1 MIGKL
6 PVTLNVNGKE
16 LNIRTDF
23 RDCLV
28 ILSAFNDAE
37 LTPEEKC
44 IVLIVCL
51 YKDDLDEDDVQ
62 EAFEKG
68 VWFLNAGKEISES
81 NIQSPKLYD
90 LEQDEQIL
98 FSAINKVAGKE
109 IRSLDYM
116 HFWTFLGLFNE
127 IGEGTFSTVL
137 SIRRKKQKGIK
148 LDKCEQEFYR
158 TNKDLIDFKKNYTE
172 EEKEEMNEVRKLLGI
187 PTK

>member
-1 MIGKL
+1 MIGRL

-28 ILSAFNDAE
+28 ILSAFNDTE
-37 LTPEEKC
+37 LTDYEKC
-44 IVLIVCL
+44 TILIECL
-51 YKDDLDEDDVQ
+51 YRETVEITDLQ

-68 VWFLNAGKEISES
+68 VWFLDGGKETENDLSR
-81 NIQSPKLYD
+81 PKLYD
-90 LEQDEQIL
+90 LEQDEQII

-127 IGEGTFSTVL
+127 IGEGTFSTVV
-137 SIRRKKQKGIK
+137 SIRDKKRKGKK
-148 LDKCEQEFYR
+148 LEKWEQEFYR
-158 TNKDLIDFKKNYTE
+158 HNKEMVDLKKKHTKNE
-172 EEKEEMNEVRKLLGI
+172 EEELNEVRKLLGI
-187 PTK
+187 PLK